1 VPKAKA
7 GPWLEQADFSITSDL
22 PINPHGGQLSTGQ
35 SDLAGGMGHVVE
47 AVLQLRGD
55 ADGRQIDDPELALVT
70 GNGAT
75 LSEEVALILASSRR

>member
-1 VPKAKA
+1 
-7 GPWLEQADFSITSDL
+7 
-22 PINPHGGQLSTGQ
+22 
-35 SDLAGGMGHVVE
+35 MGHVVE